1 MGKITELIL
10 AEDYYLVTV
19 RFDNNH
25 TVTIDMK
32 KKLYTARFS
41 ELRNKELFKSAK
53 TDGKSILW
61 PGGLSISINEIMDFI
76 TK

>member
-1 MGKITELIL
+1 MRKITEVIL
-10 AEDYYLVTV
+10 GEDYLVTA

-25 TVTIDMK
+25 SVTIDMK

-41 ELRNKELFKSAK
+41 ELRNKELFESAK
-53 TDGKSILW
+53 TDGKSIFW
-61 PGGLSISINEIMDFI
+61 PGWISITINEIMEFI